1 MYGFRGLADDSVTA
15 NPTLQSPKSK
25 VSALVGAID
34 VAPVGQG
41 TSSLIERTHAGHLL
55 SSAEMRSS
63 LHEAELGMEMMVDVM
78 LEDSHYLDKCAERQR
93 RVGSHSRSWHAGAT
107 NPTAVRFGNHV
118 SEGGVIQ
125 ENMAAGQG
133 AEYFGNG
140 EDRDSKVSLGPKR
153 APFDLRMVK
162 VERGR
167 GVHSGSYTLETL
179 ALGPL
184 TRAREE
190 ERGGGMHASHTLAQ
204 RAQ

>member
-93 RVGSHSRSWHAGAT
+93 R
-107 NPTAVRFGNHV
+107 
-118 SEGGVIQ
+118 
-125 ENMAAGQG
+125 
-133 AEYFGNG
+133 
-140 EDRDSKVSLGPKR
+140 SKVSLGPKR

-167 GVHSGSYTLETL
+167 GVHSGSHTLETL

>member
-1 MYGFRGLADDSVTA
+1 
-15 NPTLQSPKSK
+15 
-25 VSALVGAID
+25 
-34 VAPVGQG
+34 
-41 TSSLIERTHAGHLL
+41 
-55 SSAEMRSS
+55 MRSS

-93 RVGSHSRSWHAGAT
+93 R
-107 NPTAVRFGNHV
+107 
-118 SEGGVIQ
+118 
-125 ENMAAGQG
+125 
-133 AEYFGNG
+133 
-140 EDRDSKVSLGPKR
+140 SKVSLGPKR